1 MFLRLGYSQMKK
13 VKSTQGRDPS
23 AVTRR
28 YLPDSRM
35 DSNPIGAIG
44 AMAAEIWRFRSH
56 ISVVFVGDFRSAY
69 RGTKLGVLWN
79 IILPLV
85 PISVYILLVNL
96 RIFPQYE
103 GLSPAVYIG
112 FNVTIWMLLTG
123 MITRPMQVVR
133 QRTQEAMRTSIPLTA
148 AISSSFAQLSFDT
161 LVRLVLVAALVIWF
175 GPVPIVHLPL
185 LLFTLFSGMVFCL
198 SLGLILSIFNMIYP
212 DIDRLTSIILQY
224 GIFMSGVIFPVS
236 TMGPLALLEDVN
248 PFNVFIKSA
257 REYLFF
263 GTHIDL
269 TVLLI
274 WSGVALLLALIAGR
288 FFYVMEHRIREI
300 V

>member
-1 MFLRLGYSQMKK
+1 MNANPF
-13 VKSTQGRDPS
+13 S
-23 AVTRR
+23 A
-28 YLPDSRM
+28 L
-35 DSNPIGAIG
+35 AE
-44 AMAAEIWRFRSH
+44 MAAEIWRFRSH
-56 ISVVFVGDFRSAY
+56 ISVVFLSEFRSAY

-123 MITRPMQVVR
+123 MITRPMQVVK
-133 QRTQEAMRTSIPLTA
+133 QRTQEAMKTSIPLTA
-148 AISSSFAQLSFDT
+148 AISSSFAQLTFDT
-161 LVRLVLVAALVIWF
+161 LIRLCLVAGLVLWF
-175 GPVPIVHLPL
+175 GPLPLVHLPFLILTL
-185 LLFTLFSGMVFCL
+185 LAGLAFCL
-198 SLGLILSIFNMIYP
+198 SIGLILSIFNMIFP
-212 DIDRLTSIILQY
+212 DIDRLTGIVLQY

-236 TMGPLALLEDVN
+236 TMGPLAALEHTN

-257 REYLFF
+257 RDYLFY
-263 GTHIDL
+263 GTHSDL
-269 TVLLI
+269 NVLLI
-274 WSGVALLLALIAGR
+274 WSGVGVLLTLVAGR

>member
-1 MFLRLGYSQMKK
+1 MKK
-13 VKSTQGRDPS
+13 SKSAQGGGRYIG
-23 AVTRR
+23 TRR

-35 DSNPIGAIG
+35 NANPFGAIA
-44 AMAAEIWRFRSH
+44 AMVAEVWRFRSH
-56 ISVVFVGDFRSAY
+56 ISVVFAGDFRSAY

-96 RIFPQYE
+96 RIFPPYE

-133 QRTQEAMRTSIPLTA
+133 QRTQEAMKTSIPLTA
-148 AISSSFAQLSFDT
+148 SITSSFAQLTFDT
-161 LVRLVLVAALVIWF
+161 LVRLCLVAGLVLWL
-175 GPVPIVHLPL
+175 GPVPHVHLPFL
-185 LLFTLFSGMVFCL
+185 LLTLCTGMAFCF

-212 DIDRLTSIILQY
+212 DIDRLTNIVLQY

-236 TMGPLALLEDVN
+236 TMGPLAVLENAN
-248 PFNVFIKSA
+248 PFNVFIKST
-257 REYLFF
+257 RDYFFF
-263 GTHIDL
+263 GTHPDL
-269 TVLLI
+269 NILLI
-274 WSGVALLLALIAGR
+274 WAGSGLLLTLIAGR
-288 FFYVMEHRIREI
+288 FFYVMEHRIRE
-300 V
+300 VV